1 MDKHLSIIIPVYN
14 VEVYL
19 SKCLDSILV
28 DNQFTG
34 QVVCVN
40 DGSTDGSSAILEEY
54 AKRVESGEFRV
65 ESFVVINQ
73 PNAGLSEARNTGLRA
88 AKGEYVLF
96 IDSDD
101 WINADVLSKLSS
113 QINGEEVIYYNGVK
127 YFEETKSYQAEKKI
141 PVLSHL
147 DGQTFYSTVSMFR
160 RNLPWVCVWGALYK
174 QTFLI
179 DNNLWNEPGIYHE
192 DSYFMP
198 QVWLAAKDVSSVDL
212 NVYVYRIR
220 GGSITAAVRPKNI
233 QDALFV
239 NRNLYRIYE
248 SRTGVKPEFYY
259 NLTDLYVGMICDAN
273 SANIRLRTYWKGID
287 YRIMKQGI
295 HDDRTRKIYRLSRM
309 SFRWAYTYCIDSM
322 PKLIRRMVNR
332 LM

>member
-113 QINGEEVIYYNGVK
+113 QINGEEVILQKNEAIRFRADIPHEYNNPFSEGC
-127 YFEETKSYQAEKKI
+127 
-141 PVLSHL
+141 PRG
-147 DGQTFYSTVSMFR
+147 D
-160 RNLPWVCVWGALYK
+160 
-174 QTFLI
+174 
-179 DNNLWNEPGIYHE
+179 
-192 DSYFMP
+192 DSLFWARQYP
-198 QVWLAAKDVSSVDL
+198 CH
-212 NVYVYRIR
+212 
-220 GGSITAAVRPKNI
+220 RPK
-233 QDALFV
+233 
-239 NRNLYRIYE
+239 
-248 SRTGVKPEFYY
+248 G
-259 NLTDLYVGMICDAN
+259 
-273 SANIRLRTYWKGID
+273 
-287 YRIMKQGI
+287 
-295 HDDRTRKIYRLSRM
+295 
-309 SFRWAYTYCIDSM
+309 
-322 PKLIRRMVNR
+322 
-332 LM
+332 